1 MKHIILKSAALAF
14 LTLGTMSCADDL
26 NISPI
31 DPKTSPTYNVDELLA
46 KQYGTLGLTGQ
57 KGPDGDGD
65 MSGNE
70 GESGYYRTVF
80 NLNELNSDEILWA
93 WQDNEDMAPITNMA
107 WTSASTRVNWCY
119 QRLAYDITLHNQFI
133 SEQTGKLSDDKIAE
147 IRFLR
152 CLNYFQFLDLFHR
165 APFKLEFNGELPVE
179 KVGVDLYKW
188 IDEELT
194 AIEPLMKDV
203 GAYCNTKDFGRA
215 DRGAAYALHARLA
228 LNAEVYTDGEIND
241 YQKAKD
247 YCDKIIESNA
257 YDLCKT
263 TKNGYTGY
271 QQLFMADNDENP
283 ETMKEI
289 ILPIRQDGAKTRN
302 HGGSTMLINGTRC
315 DGMPYY
321 YQTNPWQCIFA
332 RKDLV
337 AKFLPSLDIVNA
349 DNDACK
355 KAYEKYLKDNDLD
368 ASKFT
373 EADILKMDKQL
384 GGCTEEIINKAGDD
398 RALLYGGFAGG
409 VRRLTPDKQ
418 IKNFFDGLSIVK
430 WSNMRSDGGAVH
442 GDNFCDTDIPLFR
455 LGEIYLTRAEALY
468 RLGDKENALK
478 DIQKLQERAHRK
490 NVAKSIDLNTILDEW
505 CREFYLE
512 GRRRSDLVRFD
523 LYTSSQYLWSFKGGQ
538 PNGVG
543 VDDHYNIYPIPSTE
557 IAGNHNLHQNP
568 GY

>member
-107 WTSASTRVNWCY
+107 WTSASPRVNWCY

-165 APFKLEFNGELPVE
+165 APFKLEFNGKLPVE

-283 ETMKEI
+283 EAMKEI

-384 GGCTEEIINKAGDD
+384 GGSTEEIINKAGDD

>member
-80 NLNELNSDEILWA
+80 NLNELSSDEILWA

-152 CLNYFQFLDLFHR
+152 CLNYFQFLDLFRR
-165 APFKLEFNGELPVE
+165 APFKLEFNGKLPVE

-188 IDEELT
+188 IDKELT
-194 AIEPLMKDV
+194 EIEPLMKDV
-203 GAYCNTKDFGRA
+203 GAYCNAKDFGRA

-257 YDLCKT
+257 YDLAKA

-283 ETMKEI
+283 EAMKEI

-302 HGGSTMLINGTRC
+302 HGGSTMLINGSRC

-321 YQTNPWQCIFA
+321 YQTNPWQCLFA

-355 KAYEKYLKDNDLD
+355 KAYEDYLKDNDLD

-373 EADILKMDKQL
+373 EADIIKMDKAL
-384 GGCTEEIINKAGDD
+384 GGSTEEMIEKAGDD

-409 VRRLTPDKQ
+409 VRRLSPDKQ

-430 WSNMRSDGGAVH
+430 WSNVRSDGGAVH

-468 RLGDKENALK
+468 RLGDKEGALK

-490 NVAKSIDLNTILDEW
+490 NVAKSVDLNTILDEW
-505 CREFYLE
+505 CRECYLE

-523 LYTSSQYLWSFKGGQ
+523 LYTNSKYLWSFKGGQ

-543 VDDHYNIYPIPSTE
+543 VDSHYDIYPIPSTE
-557 IAGNHNLHQNP
+557 ISGNHNLHQNP